1 MVITMYSMLSQ
12 HQAART
18 AFDFIICVKN
28 PTMAFLHTLKD
39 FSGSVM
45 DSELTVRIGTR
56 IRSSIKLQGTMNIT
70 FVLLIIL

>member
-1 MVITMYSMLSQ
+1 MVIITYSMLSQ
-12 HQAART
+12 HQATRAE
-18 AFDFIICVKN
+18 FDFIIRVKN
-28 PTMAFLHTLKD
+28 LAVTFFYALKD
-39 FSGSVM
+39 FTNSVT